1 MYTESNVKLSS
12 NALWQKCVLAT
23 LYRAAATH
31 PEIKL
36 LQFKLIPCPGINKA
50 IPSLMADFTGELHRL
65 ISEYLQCKRRKDK
78 SVEPTPLYYLWSR
91 EAVANDTTP
100 YLMVLLLNNDVWCK
114 SREVVVLRNLIEQA
128 WGKVLGEDNSITHL
142 VVYPEV
148 LSLVFDA
155 ANTYNAEPGVLE
167 QTARAYIESHGAV
180 ERHLGCSDF
189 YVR

>member
-1 MYTESNVKLSS
+1 MYTESNVKLSC

-36 LQFKLIPCPGINKA
+36 LQFKLIPGQGINKA

-65 ISEYLQCKRRKDK
+65 ISEYLQCKRRKEQ
-78 SVEPTPLYYLWSR
+78 SVEPTSLYYLWSR

-155 ANTYNAEPGVLE
+155 ANTYNAEPAVLE
-167 QTARAYIESHGAV
+167 QTARAYIESHGTI

-189 YVR
+189 

>member
-1 MYTESNVKLSS
+1 
-12 NALWQKCVLAT
+12 
-23 LYRAAATH
+23 
-31 PEIKL
+31 
-36 LQFKLIPCPGINKA
+36 
-50 IPSLMADFTGELHRL
+50 
-65 ISEYLQCKRRKDK
+65 YLQCKRRKDK

-167 QTARAYIESHGAV
+167 QTARAYIESHGAI

-189 YVR
+189 

>member
-1 MYTESNVKLSS
+1 MYTESNIKLSC

-31 PEIKL
+31 PKIKL
-36 LQFKLIPCPGINKA
+36 LQFKLIPCPGMNKA

-78 SVEPTPLYYLWSR
+78 SVEPTPYLI
-91 EAVANDTTP
+91 
-100 YLMVLLLNNDVWCK
+100 VLLLNNDVWCK

-128 WGKVLGEDNSITHL
+128 WGKVLDEDNSITHQ

-167 QTARAYIESHGAV
+167 QTAQAYIESHGAI
-180 ERHLGCSDF
+180 ECHLGCSDF
-189 YVR
+189 

>member
-1 MYTESNVKLSS
+1 MYTESNVKLSC
-12 NALWQKCVLAT
+12 NALWQKYVLAT

-31 PEIKL
+31 PKIKL
-36 LQFKLIPCPGINKA
+36 LQFKLIPCPGMNKA

-78 SVEPTPLYYLWSR
+78 SVEPAPLYYLWSR

-114 SREVVVLRNLIEQA
+114 SREVVALRNLIEQA

-142 VVYPEV
+142 
-148 LSLVFDA
+148 
-155 ANTYNAEPGVLE
+155 
-167 QTARAYIESHGAV
+167 
-180 ERHLGCSDF
+180 
-189 YVR
+189 

>member
-1 MYTESNVKLSS
+1 MREILISESTWEEMTCLFAPS
-12 NALWQKCVLAT
+12 
-23 LYRAAATH
+23 
-31 PEIKL
+31 
-36 LQFKLIPCPGINKA
+36 LIPGQGINKA

-65 ISEYLQCKRRKDK
+65 ISEYLQCKRRKDQ

-167 QTARAYIESHGAV
+167 QTAELTLNHMVPLNVI
-180 ERHLGCSDF
+180 LGVVTF
-189 YVR
+189 NVR